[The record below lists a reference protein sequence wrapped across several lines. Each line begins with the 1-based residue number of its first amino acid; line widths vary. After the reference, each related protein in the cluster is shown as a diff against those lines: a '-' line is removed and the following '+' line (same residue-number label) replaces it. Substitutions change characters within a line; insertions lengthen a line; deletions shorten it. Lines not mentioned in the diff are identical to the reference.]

1 MAVNFDYLFNDIRGN
16 LFVKLGLSFVMV
28 YVDNLNVTLEVILN
42 YLL

>member
-28 YVDNLNVTLEVILN
+28 YVDNLEIVLVYDI
-42 YLL
+42 